1 MNTATQ
7 AFSLSD
13 QAAHWEDHAD
23 FLHAWADAT
32 EASNNERTSTWD
44 SLFIPWGGTSFVAA
58 HKLLRNSVD
67 PTRPESMRA
76 AASLLRLGAET
87 LRHLGR
93 LDEAALAALNRA
105 DALPGPLAAASPLT
119 ALHAQLQAAGGMVD
133 ALCARRIRA
142 LCTSTEVL
150 IPQRLEDFADW
161 TVDEIHQYHLLNLD
175 LAARQALADFPEARV
190 LESSDGRLVALV
202 PPPDLSPAEAQ
213 QALTSPQAVGT
224 FVGGVGSGAPEA
236 WATGLARGAQLANAS
251 GQPVAVWIGYPAPAA
266 LPQGIQTH
274 SARAGAEDL
283 ARFQRAL
290 AQRYPGAKRTV
301 VGYSYGTVVTTEAA
315 SAAARGVSAAQEGEH
330 LANAIVLLGSPGVP
344 AAHARQL
351 GGVPGSQDVGPQV
364 YAFTH
369 DQDPI
374 GLLGGAHG
382 GLHGKDPT
390 HPSFGATALGHDG
403 EYGHYGYFSDERLMR
418 EVGGVIARGG

>member
-1 MNTATQ
+1 MNAPTQ
-7 AFSLSD
+7 AFSLTN
-13 QAAHWEDHAD
+13 QAAIWEENAN
-23 FLHAWADAT
+23 FLDGWAETTDA
-32 EASNNERTSTWD
+32 NNSERTGTWD
-44 SLFIPWGGTSFVAA
+44 SLFTSLDGTAFVNA

-67 PTRPESMRA
+67 STQPETMRA

-105 DALPGPLAAASPLT
+105 DSLPGPLAATSPLS

-142 LCTSTEVL
+142 LCTPTEVL
-150 IPQRLEDFADW
+150 VPQRLEDFADW

-175 LAARQALADFPEARV
+175 PAARQALADFPAARV
-190 LESSDGRLVALV
+190 LEASDGRLVALV
-202 PPPDLSPAEAQ
+202 PPAGLSSEKTQ
-213 QALTSPQAVGT
+213 RALTAPQAVGT
-224 FVGGVGSGAPEA
+224 FVGGVGSGAPES

-251 GQPVAVWIGYPAPAA
+251 GQPVAVWIGYPTPGA

-274 SARAGAEDL
+274 SAQAGAAEL

-290 AQRYPGAKRTV
+290 AHRYPGAKRTV
-301 VGYSYGTVVTTEAA
+301 VGYSYGTIVTTEAA
-315 SAAARGVSAAQEGEH
+315 STAERGRFDPHGGEH
-330 LANAIVLLGSPGVP
+330 LADAIVLLGSPGVP
-344 AAHARQL
+344 VSHAGQL
-351 GGVPGSQDVGPQV
+351 GGVSGSRAVGPQV

-403 EYGHYGYFSDERLMR
+403 EYGHHGYFSDERLMR